1 MFACVCNCVRVCL
14 YGFVGDPALIFE
26 KFSAAEEDR
35 VAGADE
41 DGQAIQFTV
50 ATKDSLSVYDTG
62 PTHTDIHAPTTP
74 PSPLSNLTTKLR
86 ALKFHTKPPVN
97 EKKKNTRTGR
107 SVAFLILAELR

>member
-1 MFACVCNCVRVCL
+1 MCL

-26 KFSAAEEDR
+26 KFSAAEEYR

-74 PSPLSNLTTKLR
+74 PSPLYILITRFHT
-86 ALKFHTKPPVN
+86 LKFPAKTPLNDKIKN
-97 EKKKNTRTGR
+97 E
-107 SVAFLILAELR
+107 